1 LIIKDM
7 DQEMDNQIVTGLMAL
22 QKMGNGEEKVLK
34 ITLIGVLLLHLAQ
47 LKMILNAG
55 TNGLVLN

>member
-1 LIIKDM
+1 MAQEQDSRIVTDLM
-7 DQEMDNQIVTGLMAL
+7 VLQEMV
-22 QKMGNGEEKVLK
+22 NGEAKVQK
-34 ITLIGVLLLHLAQ
+34 ITLTGVLLLYLAQ